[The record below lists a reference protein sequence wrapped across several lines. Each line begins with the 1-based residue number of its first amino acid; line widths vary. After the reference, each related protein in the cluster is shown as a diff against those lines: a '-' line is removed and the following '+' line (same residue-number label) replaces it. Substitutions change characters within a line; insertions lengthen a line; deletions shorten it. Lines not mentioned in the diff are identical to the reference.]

1 MILILLLIHII
12 MKELIMDENLRQ
24 FRYFFFS
31 FLFEIKNVDKMGLSS
46 SIDSFEHTSTMFAF
60 IFSIS

>member
-1 MILILLLIHII
+1 
-12 MKELIMDENLRQ
+12 
-24 FRYFFFS
+24 
-31 FLFEIKNVDKMGLSS
+31 MGLSS